1 MKISPDPAKKS
12 PKQKQNGDKQP
23 YHHGDLRAA
32 LLKAALL
39 LIDRHGVKG
48 FSLKDAAAL
57 AGVSTAAPYR
67 HFADKAALLY
77 ALQGEGFA
85 LFNASLAAAFARGET
100 ASSKIVEMG
109 VAYVRFAMQHPA
121 HFRVMFGL
129 TGGSEAGNSPEPDP
143 SRASGFLLLV
153 EAVTAFL
160 PRVEPAVRND
170 LVIAAWSLVHG
181 FAWLQIESAFEGTV
195 AMGDVE
201 SQLRR
206 TITLTLQQAGAGQ
219 SMDSPGNT

>member
-1 MKISPDPAKKS
+1 MKISS
-12 PKQKQNGDKQP
+12 PLPTKRPKRQAPGEKQP

-32 LLKAALL
+32 LMKAALL

-85 LFNASLAAAFARGET
+85 LFNASLAEAYARG
-100 ASSKIVEMG
+100 SDPGSKIVELG
-109 VAYVRFAMQHPA
+109 VAYVLFALHHPA

-129 TGGSEAGNSPEPDP
+129 AGGPESGLEPDR
-143 SRASGFLLLV
+143 SRADGFLLLV
-153 EAVTAFL
+153 TAVVAHL
-160 PRVEPAVRND
+160 PEERPEVQND

-181 FAWLQIESAFEGTV
+181 FAWLQIEGAFAGTLE
-195 AMGDVE
+195 MGDVE
-201 SQLRR
+201 EQLRR
-206 TITLTLQQAGAGQ
+206 TLTLTLIKTAQ
-219 SMDSPGNT
+219 S

>member
-1 MKISPDPAKKS
+1 MEISPDPVKKR
-12 PKQKQNGDKQP
+12 PKQKQNGEKQP

-67 HFADKAALLY
+67 HFADKEALLD

-85 LFNASLAAAFARGET
+85 LFNAALADAFARGDT
-100 ASSKIVEMG
+100 PSSKIMEMG
-109 VAYVRFAMQHPA
+109 VAYVLFALHHTA

-129 TGGSEAGNSPEPDP
+129 AGGPGTEPDT

-153 EAVTAFL
+153 EAVAALL
-160 PRVEPAVRND
+160 PEAGPELRND
-170 LVIAAWSLVHG
+170 YVIAAWSLVHG
-181 FAWLQIESAFEGTV
+181 FAWLQIEGAFAGSLE
-195 AMGDVE
+195 MGDVE
-201 SQLRR
+201 NQLRR
-206 TITLTLQQAGAGQ
+206 SIALMLDRVAGAK
-219 SMDSPGNT
+219 S

>member
-1 MKISPDPAKKS
+1 MKILPDS
-12 PKQKQNGDKQP
+12 TMQRPKRTQSGEKQP

-67 HFADKAALLY
+67 HFADKQALLY
-77 ALQGEGFA
+77 ALQGEGFV
-85 LFNASLAAAFARGET
+85 LFNAALAEAFARGET

-109 VAYVRFAMQHPA
+109 VAYVLFALHHPA

-129 TGGSEAGNSPEPDP
+129 NAGPESGLGPDP

-153 EAVTAFL
+153 EAVAALL
-160 PRVEPAVRND
+160 PEASAAVRND

-181 FAWLQIESAFEGTV
+181 FAWLQIEGAFAGSVEI
-195 AMGDVE
+195 GDVE

-206 TITLTLQQAGAGQ
+206 TLTLTLPRAGQ
-219 SMDSPGNT
+219 S

>member
-1 MKISPDPAKKS
+1 MKISPDLAKKR
-12 PKQKQNGDKQP
+12 PKRNQNDDKQP

-39 LIDRHGVKG
+39 LIDQHGVKG

-67 HFADKAALLY
+67 HFADKEALLY
-77 ALQGEGFA
+77 ALQGEGFG
-85 LFNASLAAAFARGET
+85 LFNASLAAAFARGES
-100 ASSKIVEMG
+100 ASSKIEEMG
-109 VAYVRFAMQHPA
+109 VAYVLFALHHPA

-129 TGGSEAGNSPEPDP
+129 TGGPESGLEPDP

-153 EAVTAFL
+153 EAVGALL
-160 PRVEPAVRND
+160 PQARPEVRND

-181 FAWLQIESAFEGTV
+181 FAWLQIEGAFAGTV
-195 AMGDVE
+195 GMGDVE

-206 TITLTLQQAGAGQ
+206 TINLTLQQAEVGQ
-219 SMDSPGNT
+219 SRDSAGNT

>member
-1 MKISPDPAKKS
+1 VSSTPPSERKAGS
-12 PKQKQNGDKQP
+12 GR

-32 LLKAALL
+32 LLQAALL

-67 HFADKAALLY
+67 HFVDKAALLY
-77 ALQGEGFA
+77 ELQGEGFV
-85 LFNASLAAAFARGET
+85 LFNASLAAAFARGQT

-109 VAYVRFAMQHPA
+109 VAYVLFAMHHPA

-129 TGGSEAGNSPEPDP
+129 TGGPEVGRSLEPDP

-153 EAVTAFL
+153 EAVAAFL
-160 PRVEPAVRND
+160 PRAQPEIRND

-181 FAWLQIESAFEGTV
+181 FAWLQIESAFEDTV
-195 AMGDVE
+195 EIGDVE

-219 SMDSPGNT
+219 SQDLPGNA